1 MNSKTKNITLGTVTR
16 GFFLSPFCSFCIS
29 KIWQIF
35 QIIQIVVQFTLEK
48 HICPKH
54 SQLFCPKK
62 RQHLSKKSHGPS
74 SRAQKSV
81 ESKARAYFWQTD
93 VKFGRK

>member
-54 SQLFCPKK
+54 SQL
-62 RQHLSKKSHGPS
+62 SKKSHGPS
-74 SRAQKSV
+74 SCAQKSV